1 MVNKIILIGNLGQD
15 AELRYATNGSAVC
28 GFSVATSEKWKSK
41 TGDTQER
48 TEWHRVSLWGKFAE
62 SLAQYLTKGK
72 QVYIE
77 GSLHTQK
84 WQTKAGEDRTSVEIK
99 AHTVR
104 LIGGG
109 GGSSGGAGRVQ
120 DQTHD
125 NTPPEDDIPF

>member
-15 AELRYATNGSAVC
+15 AELRYVTNGSPVC
-28 GFSVATSEKWKSK
+28 VFSVATSEKWKSK
-41 TGDTQER
+41 AGDTQER
-48 TEWHRVSLWGKFAE
+48 TEWHRVSLWGKIAE

-84 WQTKAGEDRTSVEIK
+84 WQTKAGEDRTGVEIK

-125 NTPPEDDIPF
+125 HTQPEDDIPF